1 MNNKPKISSILNQ
14 SNNLVDIFNYHVQNK
29 PLKKL
34 FYKKEKGCWLSQ
46 NYKET
51 YKNVKKIQNFL
62 LSRKV
67 KKGDRIFLLSNN
79 RIEWAEF
86 DLAIMSIGAITVPS
100 FVTNNLSDNNFIIK
114 NCNPKIIILET
125 DKLYTKNK
133 FSFKNDNVVAIE
145 KSSKFICYE
154 KIQEKFN
161 ENKKIKIFRNDIS
174 SIIYTSGTTGNPK
187 GVILTHKSIMHNLLG
202 ALDLFDDYLL
212 KNERFFSFLLLS
224 HSYERMAGLYFPI
237 LISAEIFFCSSLD
250 KLLAEIKES
259 KPTILSAVPR
269 LYEGIFKK
277 INLQV
282 KTSGKLIS
290 FF

>member
-1 MNNKPKISSILNQ
+1 MNNKVKISSILNQ

-133 FSFKNDNVVAIE
+133 FSFKNENVVAIE
-145 KSSKFICYE
+145 KSSKFMCYE

-161 ENKKIKIFRNDIS
+161 ENKKKIKIFRNDIS
-174 SIIYTSGTTGNPK
+174 SII
-187 GVILTHKSIMHNLLG
+187 
-202 ALDLFDDYLL
+202 
-212 KNERFFSFLLLS
+212 
-224 HSYERMAGLYFPI
+224 
-237 LISAEIFFCSSLD
+237 
-250 KLLAEIKES
+250 
-259 KPTILSAVPR
+259 
-269 LYEGIFKK
+269 
-277 INLQV
+277 
-282 KTSGKLIS
+282 
-290 FF
+290 